1 MAVKKPN
8 LEDNMTFAVEQHEKT
23 DNGPTV
29 PIFLPEIPG
38 AGDDVKVDQY
48 EHVTI
53 ANELG
58 EMCWKIQRG
67 VHVDVP
73 VPVYIV
79 LKARYPK
86 L

>member
-1 MAVKKPN
+1 MAAKKPI
-8 LEDNMTFAVEQHEKT
+8 EDNITIAVPVKHEEQK
-23 DNGPTV
+23 GPTV

-38 AGDDVKVDQY
+38 AGDDVKVDQF

-58 EMCWKIQRG
+58 EKHWKILRG
-67 VHVDVP
+67 QTVDVP
-73 VPVYIV
+73 VEVFQV

>member
-1 MAVKKPN
+1 MAAKKEN
-8 LEDNMTFAVEQHEKT
+8 SLVFAVPKKEEEAK
-23 DNGPTV
+23 GPMV
-29 PIFLPEIPG
+29 NVFLPEIPG

-53 ANELG
+53 ANEEG
-58 EMCWKIQRG
+58 EKCWKVLRG
-67 VHVDVP
+67 QHVDIP
-73 VPVYIV
+73 VEVFEV